1 MVFIKQP
8 KQRIFVQCKCC
19 YRTGA
24 LPYKVRAVGSI
35 PPSGTGSCCFF
46 LPFSSSFAF
55 LTLTALS
62 IYPGVCASVGRV
74 LRVYLAGLLTIDFDH
89 KHSNGRILGLL

>member
-1 MVFIKQP
+1 M
-8 KQRIFVQCKCC
+8 QCKCC

-24 LPYKVRAVGSI
+24 LPCKVRVVGSI
-35 PPSGTGSCCFF
+35 PPSGTGRFF
-46 LPFSSSFAF
+46 LPFFSSFAF

-74 LRVYLAGLLTIDFDH
+74 LRVYQAGLLTIDFDH
-89 KHSNGRILGLL
+89 KHSSGCILGLW